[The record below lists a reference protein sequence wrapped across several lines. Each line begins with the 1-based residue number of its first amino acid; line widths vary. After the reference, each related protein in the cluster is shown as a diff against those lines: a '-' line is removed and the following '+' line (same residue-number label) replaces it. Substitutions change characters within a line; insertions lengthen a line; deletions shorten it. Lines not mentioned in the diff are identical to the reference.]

1 MADFAM
7 RLMNWENKMLTG
19 DARHPITLAEVS
31 PMYRD
36 LIAKRQQL
44 SNELVELDG
53 ERRRLAREID
63 AAGYFINVDQVAA
76 ENAKAK
82 IARVAEIIGDAPVQ
96 CTDSFKEYAQINL
109 RFSDLQSAMEIL
121 DRKIHDE
128 RMHASA
134 IVREKIGG
142 EYKAL
147 VAEICDCLLRLHE
160 ASAAYHEFTTALNS
174 DGVAWS
180 QLRAMPAKFLG
191 APTSRNSNL
200 AVYLREAA
208 TYDFIK
214 SSVIPEK
221 IR

>member
-1 MADFAM
+1 M

-19 DARHPITLAEVS
+19 DVRRPPALAEVS

-36 LIAKRQQL
+36 LVAKRQQL
-44 SNELVELDG
+44 SDELVELNVA
-53 ERRRLAREID
+53 RRRLAREID
-63 AAGYFINVDQVAA
+63 ALGYFVSVDQVAA

-82 IARVAEIIGDAPVQ
+82 IVRVAEIIGEAPVQ

-109 RFSDLQSAMEIL
+109 RFSDIQSAIEIL
-121 DRKIHDE
+121 DRKIHAE

-147 VAEICDCLLRLHE
+147 VVEICDCLLRLHE
-160 ASAAYHEFTTALNS
+160 ASFSYHRFTSALNA
-174 DGVAWS
+174 DGCAWS